1 MKDEKGNIVYD
12 KKGNVQID
20 KEKTDTENIP
30 LGNDFDEYMQKNVL
44 PYNQGAFID
53 KTKTKIGYEIPFTRF
68 FYKYTPPRDEKE
80 IFDEIKQL
88 EKQETS
94 LMRELFGNE

>member
-1 MKDEKGNIVYD
+1 
-12 KKGNVQID
+12 
-20 KEKTDTENIP
+20 
-30 LGNDFDEYMQKNVL
+30 MQKNVL
-44 PYNQGAFID
+44 PYNKGAFID

-68 FYKYTPPRDEKE
+68 FYKYVPPRDEKE

-94 LMRELFGNE
+94 LMKELFGNE